1 MNQID
6 HLCVNRKWI
15 KSLQD
20 VLNYRG
26 ADINTTHYLVKE
38 KFKLKLF
45 IQIRTYRLRTYRLRT
60 YRLRNLTYRSLY
72 LLKRCW
78 NFVHKSTCFVCN
90 PMLSH
95 LRWNGQTSKMLIPP
109 QLWKCLG
116 HNLVR
121 EKIIYHHKKQ
131 EISWRK
137 GGVLLNNSRLLL

>member
-15 KSLQD
+15 TSLQD
-20 VLNYRG
+20 VLSYRG
-26 ADINTTHYLVKE
+26 ANINTTHYLVKG
-38 KFKLKLF
+38 KFKLKLS
-45 IQIRTYRLRTYRLRT
+45 IQIRTYRLRTYRLR
-60 YRLRNLTYRSLY
+60 NLTCRSSY

-116 HNLVR
+116 HNLVG

-131 EISWRK
+131 ETSWRK